1 MRLQHVFTALLIAF
15 ALCELPAHADPL
27 FDVKPVTKDVYAAI
41 ARPTFRTNC
50 NAVIVLLDDGV
61 LLVDTE
67 SKPSAAQ
74 ELIAYIKTLTDKPL
88 RYIVITHFHAD
99 HSQGAETYL
108 KAWPQAEIIA
118 SEATRASIPLRGQA
132 RMKFEAF
139 NVPGQIE
146 NLKLDL
152 NKTNSPA
159 DKQTI
164 ETRLAEANTYAQELS
179 TMRIAL
185 PTMTVNK
192 ALRIEQKSHPVEIL
206 NLGRAHTDGDLFV
219 FLPKDKVLI
228 SGDALHSLTP
238 TMRDCYPAEW
248 IRTLQAAEKLDFETV
263 VGGHGDVFRGKSTL
277 KLWEDYFSDL
287 LQRASQAYASGA
299 TLDETRR
306 QLVPALITTY
316 GNRFPK
322 RFSETVVSNVE
333 KAYRYAGGS
342 TD

>member
-1 MRLQHVFTALLIAF
+1 MRVQRVLTAFLLASTL
-15 ALCELPAHADPL
+15 AQLPVHADPL

-74 ELIAYIKTLTDKPL
+74 ELIAYIKKLTDKPV
-88 RYIVITHFHAD
+88 RYVVITHFHAD
-99 HSQGAETYL
+99 HTQGAETYL

-139 NVPGQIE
+139 NVPGQVE
-146 NLKLDL
+146 NFKLDL
-152 NKTNSPA
+152 GKANSPA

-164 ETRLAEANTYAQELS
+164 ETRLTEANTYAQELRS
-179 TMRIAL
+179 MRIAL
-185 PTMTVNK
+185 PTITISK
-192 ALRIEQKSHPVEIL
+192 ALRIEQRTHPVEIL

-219 FLPKDKVLI
+219 FLPRDKILI

-238 TMRDCYPAEW
+238 TMRDCYPVEW
-248 IRTLQAAEKLDFETV
+248 IQTLHAAERLDFETV
-263 VGGHGDVFRGKSTL
+263 VGGHGDVFHGKSTL
-277 KLWEDYFSDL
+277 TLWEDYFSDL

-299 TLDETRR
+299 TLDETKK